1 MYNQIMNKSFEL
13 LNNHKKERMAMYI
26 IVSLSIGLKVNDVLK
41 IKWEDIRK
49 RYIELGNKKVMFND
63 NVMRALKIID
73 KGERGPIFIS
83 QKKTVF
89 SIEHINRS
97 LKEFGEGITTHGLR
111 IIFGRHYIESH
122 NEKDLALR
130 QVSKHFNHIDID
142 MTRIYLGL
150 EIKTLDE
157 WDVYNVVDRKEYT
170 IEEIEKF
177 KEIIPTRKK
186 GVYFLYDKNKIL
198 VYVGKTVT
206 CIKQR
211 IHSHLKEVPSKYL
224 TEKEKNW
231 HLNKRG
237 GYKYFS
243 YLPMEDSQEIDSK
256 EIELITKYKP
266 VYNKEYIYKV

>member
-1 MYNQIMNKSFEL
+1 MNKSFEL